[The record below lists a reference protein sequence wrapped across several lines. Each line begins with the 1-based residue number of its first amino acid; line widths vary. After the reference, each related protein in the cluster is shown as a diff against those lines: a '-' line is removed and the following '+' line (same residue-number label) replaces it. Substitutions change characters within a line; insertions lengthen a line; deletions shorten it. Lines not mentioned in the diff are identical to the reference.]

1 MFKFNDIMYDD
12 KNYYLF
18 MLEKAFDLITEKTDF
33 LELYDYND
41 KIIGRI
47 TIYDVM
53 FILVD
58 DNLIIIKDADIFD
71 YKVDIPFFTPPT
83 AKVDLNQ
90 IHYIKFPERF
100 YQ

>member
-1 MFKFNDIMYDD
+1 MFEFNDIIYDD

-18 MLEKAFDLITEKTDF
+18 MLDTAFDLINEKTDF
-33 LELYDYND
+33 LELYNYED

-47 TIYDVM
+47 SIYDMM

-58 DNLIIIKDADIFD
+58 DNLVIIKDADIFD
-71 YKVDIPFFTPPT
+71 YQMSLPFYTPPT
-83 AKVDLNQ
+83 ARINLNE

-100 YQ
+100 YK